1 MSVLD
6 RSREGDVAGSVL
18 ELQEETG
25 YSPEEFI
32 PGMMVATRELASQ
45 SNQSDQVLDEA
56 VEILEEEEG
65 EDYE

>member
-32 PGMMVATRELASQ
+32 PGMMVATRELAIIPGMNS
-45 SNQSDQVLDEA
+45 SGL
-56 VEILEEEEG
+56 
-65 EDYE
+65 